1 MGAGAGLGR
10 GAPGGGRAR
19 WAQPGQG
26 WSLLGDSLVSLP
38 WVGREPWGSR
48 SGWGTAVPPPS
59 AHRQPPGL
67 WGAGIGKEGW
77 VTLLVILQA

>member
-1 MGAGAGLGR
+1 MQGWDGELLEEA
-10 GAPGGGRAR
+10 
-19 WAQPGQG
+19 GQG
-26 WSLLGDSLVSLP
+26 GHSQGRDGACWGGSLVSLP

-59 AHRQPPGL
+59 AHRQLPGL